1 MAETCQGSRI
11 FFAKELT
18 MKRILLAAI
27 ALTLSASLAMAGGYK
42 PKPDPAAR
50 AEARAS
56 AHAAQR
62 QGQNQGQS
70 QGQQQANLQ
79 GQGQGQ
85 AINNNQVYNEAVQAP
100 SVSVA
105 NACGIGGSF
114 GSSGTMS
121 GVYVPLS
128 VGITWESRPC
138 VVAREAQM
146 LYNFGDVAAAR
157 AHMGHIKRVKKT
169 YEAMAGG

>member
-1 MAETCQGSRI
+1 
-11 FFAKELT
+11 
-18 MKRILLAAI
+18 MKRILLAAT
-27 ALTLSASLAMAGGYK
+27 ALILSATLATAGGQK
-42 PKPDPAAR
+42 PRQDPAAR

-56 AHAAQR
+56 AHAAQQ
-62 QGQNQGQS
+62 QGQNQGQQ

-85 AINNNQVYNEAVQAP
+85 AINNNQVYREAVQAP

-105 NACGIGGSF
+105 NACGVGGSF

-128 VGITWESRPC
+128 AGITWESRTC
-138 VVAREAQM
+138 VIVREAQT

-157 AHMGHIKRVKKT
+157 AHMGHIRRVKKT

>member
-1 MAETCQGSRI
+1 
-11 FFAKELT
+11 
-18 MKRILLAAI
+18 MKPILLAAT
-27 ALTLSASLAMAGGYK
+27 ALILSASLAVAQGRGGGGDRN
-42 PKPDPAAR
+42 DPAAR

-62 QGQNQGQS
+62 QGQNQGQA

-79 GQGQGQ
+79 GQGQ
-85 AINNNQVYNEAVQAP
+85 AINNNQVYREAVQAP

-105 NACGIGGSF
+105 NACGVGGSF
-114 GSSGTMS
+114 GASGTMS

-128 VGITWESRPC
+128 AGITWESRTC
-138 VVAREAQM
+138 VIVREAQT